1 MSERGAR
8 LMAKAQ
14 RQLSEMI
21 EFFGTLDEA
30 DLRKPCT
37 EESAED
43 SPGETVAAVA
53 AYTAEGYH
61 HLGRF
66 LEAAGYVSG
75 IPETGNGHGHG
86 HVPEALPDM
95 RDRLVVGKSLIG
107 LLGDLTDEQLDSVPP
122 AGSSRFSD
130 GCRTL
135 DQVIEAVITHQE
147 AHLLTMRRAVG

>member
-1 MSERGAR
+1 MGERGAR
-8 LMAKAQ
+8 LMAKAE

-30 DLRKPCT
+30 DLRKPCI
-37 EESAED
+37 EGSAED

-53 AYTAEGYH
+53 AHTAEGYH

-66 LEAAGYVSG
+66 LGAAGYVPG
-75 IPETGNGHGHG
+75 IPETGNGHG

-95 RDRLVVGKSLIG
+95 RDRLAAGKALTG

-147 AHLLTMRRAVG
+147 AHLLTIQRAFV